1 MIADTGRYAGL
12 GSGERLGLERFASS
26 SQDVAIVRVCVWAQ
40 TRDDLVPCQRLVI
53 LDGGGL

>member
-12 GSGERLGLERFASS
+12 GSGERLGLERSAT
-26 SQDVAIVRVCVWAQ
+26 SQGVVVVRVCVWAQ
-40 TRDDLVPCQRLVI
+40 TRDDLGPFRRLVI